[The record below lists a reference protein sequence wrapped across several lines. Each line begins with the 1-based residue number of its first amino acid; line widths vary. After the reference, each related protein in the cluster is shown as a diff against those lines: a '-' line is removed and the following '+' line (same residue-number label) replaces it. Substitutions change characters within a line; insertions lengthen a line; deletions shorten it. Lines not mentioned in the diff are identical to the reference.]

1 MKGRKSNNKQVHVRE
16 KGQGLNFESICQ
28 LLGFNNDDN
37 ANNNKKRK
45 RVQRYI
51 SKCVEEKLI
60 EEANGKYR
68 LASRYKS
75 TWPRIKK
82 LVTKIGDQIFYGDK
96 EPFMIRKESADS
108 SDSGSQYGSKDENK
122 KKKSKD
128 KELITTLDLAFL
140 TLFTL
145 YMLIEECWKK
155 NILLIGI
162 TKDSAAHD
170 FKNHVIPICV
180 CNDIWMGDD
189 ADDNNKMTQDDLDNI
204 PNTDRMLL
212 QSISMF
218 NHQKVSLPWALVE
231 YDAAFVMAIPDFKK
245 RKGYVSGAIRN
256 KITPSQLF
264 LRSFVQL
271 EKAKQDNMLRSNV
284 LSIDRLVYP
293 VFDLAPI
300 ASDGTERVTKEFL
313 HEYGSDESIK
323 FILFRN
329 SKVRNDIQNLV
340 LNILK
345 GMCCPSVPE
354 TFGHNQALYIADKVA
369 KWHNEQF
376 GNMVD
381 STGALIFCDKGLR
394 KFVFYMNTFRERRG
408 VFESSRRTA

>member
-1 MKGRKSNNKQVHVRE
+1 
-16 KGQGLNFESICQ
+16 
-28 LLGFNNDDN
+28 
-37 ANNNKKRK
+37 
-45 RVQRYI
+45 
-51 SKCVEEKLI
+51 
-60 EEANGKYR
+60 
-68 LASRYKS
+68 
-75 TWPRIKK
+75 
-82 LVTKIGDQIFYGDK
+82 
-96 EPFMIRKESADS
+96 
-108 SDSGSQYGSKDENK
+108 
-122 KKKSKD
+122 
-128 KELITTLDLAFL
+128 
-140 TLFTL
+140 
-145 YMLIEECWKK
+145 
-155 NILLIGI
+155 
-162 TKDSAAHD
+162 
-170 FKNHVIPICV
+170 
-180 CNDIWMGDD
+180 
-189 ADDNNKMTQDDLDNI
+189 MTQDDLDNI

-231 YDAAFVMAIPDFKK
+231 YNAAFVMAIPDFKK

-293 VFDLAPI
+293 VFDLAPL
-300 ASDGTERVTKEFL
+300 ASDSTQRVTKEFL

-329 SKVRNDIQNLV
+329 SKVRNDIQNLI
-340 LNILK
+340 LNVLK